1 MRQLF
6 PDDIRRRFGSWPIW
20 GAVIL
25 IAAIACQPL
34 LGAPP
39 RGHDALLHYY
49 RIPAVGELWQN
60 GIFFSRW
67 VPDLIYGYGSPLF
80 NFYPPLSA
88 YLLTA
93 LYWLVG
99 HNGPLAYSLSY
110 AVSLA
115 LTALSMFLLGRR
127 LFGPGGGLLASVAY
141 TWSPHV
147 LLQTYSRGSLSNAL
161 ALALAPLAA
170 WALLRVMDRPGGRR
184 VAFAALVVALVLAS
198 HTAAGLLFMPLM
210 LLLVLAAPPLLHG
223 AGPQVRAGLFALL
236 LGVAL
241 AAFTWLPALL
251 EIGAT
256 RYAASVGLGSDFH
269 DHFVAV
275 FSWTPQVIAGLA
287 KTPLPHSTGLTQLLL
302 GAAAIPF
309 ALRLWWRQKRRG
321 PARPLAA
328 FVALAGLLG
337 LAIFFFATP
346 ASTWFWE
353 HVALLR
359 QLQFPWR
366 LLDLPVFLLVV
377 PVAWWATIL
386 SERWRPW
393 LLGAAV
399 ALIFL
404 NAVPHLHPA
413 RLVTLPRQPTL
424 ADVTRAQQTHGIIG
438 LTAWGE
444 YSSDE
449 VQRWPGGPPFTGAD
463 RGAPLFRKLELPQ
476 AVEMR
481 AARGALLRATWEL
494 SLPTPAA
501 AIFTVHYFPG
511 WKAQIDGARAPIQ
524 TDEQGRMHVA
534 LPTGVHELSLTWT
547 RTPIRWLADG
557 LSLLSLL
564 AIGWLFVFRRGDAPV
579 SGRRERL
586 ASATSQEAIRW
597 LLPLLAALLLLKV
610 GVLDRANTPLIV
622 YPEEQQIPGV
632 TRPAH
637 GDFGPFRLL
646 GYRMEEDDQLALY
659 WRAARQ
665 IDTPYSVRFTL
676 SDANG
681 VPLYEIEND
690 TPGDNLTTGW
700 GPGLLVRDAYRLPID
715 DLPVPGA
722 FRLSVAVLD
731 PRTGDPLPVLDGPP
745 GATTIGLGSV
755 KRPPQPVTVPAQA
768 QAFDA
773 LFAEAIALTHAQL
786 PQTVQRGEPFT
797 MTLFWA
803 SRAPVDRDY
812 TVFVHL
818 LRADGQFVAAYDG
831 QPYEGLYPTSFWE
844 PGERIVGTRQL
855 SVDVPP
861 GDYLLR
867 VGLYDLESGE
877 RLALG
882 APHEGGDGLV
892 VGMLR
897 VNP

>member
-6 PDDIRRRFGSWPIW
+6 PDDIRRRFASWPTW
-20 GAVIL
+20 GAVTL
-25 IAAIACQPL
+25 IAAIACQTL

-49 RIPAVGELWQN
+49 RIPAISELWQN

-67 VPDLIYGYGSPLF
+67 APDLIYGYGSPLF

-93 LYWLVG
+93 LYSFVG

-110 AVSLA
+110 AVALA

-127 LFGPGGGLLASVAY
+127 LFGSTGGLLASAAY

-170 WALLRVMDRPGGRR
+170 WAMLRVIARPMGRR
-184 VAFAALVVALVLAS
+184 VAFAALIVALMLAS
-198 HTAAGLLFMPLM
+198 HTAAGLLFIPV
-210 LLLVLAAPPLLHG
+210 LLLLALAAPRLLHDG
-223 AGPQVRAGLFALL
+223 DPPLRAGLVALL

-241 AAFTWLPALL
+241 AAFIWLPALL

-256 RYAASVGLGSDFH
+256 RYAASVGPGSDFR
-269 DHFVAV
+269 DHFAAV
-275 FSWTPQVIAGLA
+275 FSWPPPLIAGLA
-287 KTPLPHSTGLTQLLL
+287 KTPLPHSAGLTQLLL

-309 ALRLWWRQKRRG
+309 ALRSWWRQKRQRH
-321 PARPLAA
+321 ARALAA

-337 LAIFFFATP
+337 LSVFFFTTP
-346 ASTWFWE
+346 AATWFWE

-366 LLDLPVFLLVV
+366 LLDLPVFLLAL
-377 PVAWWATIL
+377 PVAWWATVL
-386 SERWRPW
+386 RDRWRPW

-404 NAVPHLHPA
+404 NAAPYLYPA
-413 RLVTLPRQPTL
+413 RLLTLPRQPTL
-424 ADVTRAQQTHGIIG
+424 ADATRAQQTYGIIG

-444 YSSDE
+444 YSSDQIE
-449 VQRWPGGPPFTGAD
+449 RWPGGPPFPGAD
-463 RGAPLFRKLELPQ
+463 RGAPLFEKLRLPQ
-476 AVEMR
+476 TVALR
-481 AARGALLRATWEL
+481 AARGGLLNATWEL
-494 SLPTPAA
+494 SVPAPAA
-501 AIFTVHYFPG
+501 ATVSVHYFPG
-511 WKAQIDGARAPIQ
+511 WSAQIDGDQASIQ
-524 TDEQGRMHVA
+524 TDERGRMHID
-534 LPTGVHELSLTWT
+534 LPAGLHELSLAWT
-547 RTPIRWLADG
+547 RTPARWLADG

-564 AIGWLFVFRRGDAPV
+564 VFGWLAV
-579 SGRRERL
+579 SGRAIGARRAPQDGPFEV
-586 ASATSQEAIRW
+586 ASHGGAW
-597 LLPLLAALLLLKV
+597 WPVLLLAVLLLLKV
-610 GVLDRANTPLIV
+610 GVLDTIDTPLV
-622 YPEEQQIPGV
+622 VHPNEQYIPGV
-632 TRPAH
+632 TRPAQ
-637 GDFGPFRLL
+637 GAFGPFRLL
-646 GYRMEEDDQLALY
+646 GYRMEEADQLALY

-665 IDTPYSVRFTL
+665 VGAAYSVRLTL

-681 VPLYEIEND
+681 LPLYEVKND
-690 TPGDNLTTGW
+690 TPGDNPTTGW
-700 GPGLLVRDAYRLPID
+700 GPGLLVRDAYPLPLD
-715 DLPVPGA
+715 DLPAPGA
-722 FRLSVAVLD
+722 YRLSVAVLD

-745 GATTIGLGSV
+745 GATTVGVGSV
-755 KRPPQPVTVPAQA
+755 KRPPQPVTVPARA

-773 LFAEAIALTHAQL
+773 RFAGAVALTHAQV
-786 PQTVQRGEPFT
+786 PQTVQRGDAFT
-797 MTLFWA
+797 ITLFWA

-818 LRADGQFVAAYDG
+818 VRPNGEFIAAFDG
-831 QPYEGLYPTSFWE
+831 QPHEGLYPTSFWE
-844 PGERIVGTRQL
+844 PGEVIVDARRL
-855 SVDVPP
+855 HLDVPP

-867 VGLYDLESGE
+867 VGLYDLASGE

-882 APHEGGDGLV
+882 ALHEGADGLV
-892 VGMLR
+892 VGTVEVR
-897 VNP
+897 P